1 MSSDEKLKDGER
13 VVLCHCCDH
22 PVIIPKDAHGYL
34 CCCPH
39 CGAVLKHAVI
49 HPFKTGALIAV
60 SALMLL
66 FCSLAEPFLSIDAS
80 GLTSTIYIVSMFDSL
95 RGVWMLLATV
105 FLMTAFVFPCLMLL
119 ILCVIGFTQIKIT
132 RFLANLYDISRSFCF
147 VDVFALGVGISLIK
161 ITALADV
168 AFHTGFY
175 IYLIFSVM
183 IIWCWSRFPSSRV
196 WDLVEYEHHQEIAVE
211 PDRRGA
217 EQCLMVCRH
226 CGLVY
231 KADKGHD
238 EARCPRCQALNSYRQ
253 RMWSS
258 RVVAL
263 VLAAAIMFL
272 PSNIYPVMI
281 VTLLGADSGSNI
293 VQGAIAIWSSGSYFV
308 ALVIIIA
315 SLFIPGFKILAMVYL
330 TLKVKHGNVTNP
342 RLLSGLYRIV
352 EFIGKWSMIDVF
364 VVIIMTAA
372 VHFSGLMTIAPGMA
386 IIAFCSV
393 VFITIFAASSF
404 DERLIW
410 DNYVGRE

>member
-1 MSSDEKLKDGER
+1 MLGDKEIHDDEQ

-22 PVIIPKDAHGYL
+22 SVIIPKDAHGYQ

-49 HPFKTGALIAV
+49 HPFNTGALIAL

-66 FCSLAEPFLSIDAS
+66 LCSLIEPFLSIDAS
-80 GLTSTIYIVSMFDSL
+80 GLNSTIYIVSMFEHLSGAWL
-95 RGVWMLLATV
+95 LLATV
-105 FLMTAFVFPCLMLL
+105 FLLTAFVCPCVMLL
-119 ILCVIGFTQIKIT
+119 ILCLIGFSKIKVT
-132 RFLANLYDISRSFCF
+132 RFWANLYDISRSFCF

-196 WDLVEYEHHQEIAVE
+196 WNLVEYKPHQRIVVDPEK
-211 PDRRGA
+211 RGA
-217 EQCLMVCRH
+217 EQRLMVCRH

-231 KADKGHD
+231 RADEGHD
-238 EARCPRCQALNSYRQ
+238 EARCPRCNALNSYRQ

-281 VTLLGADSGSNI
+281 VTLLGNDSGSNI

-315 SLFIPGFKILAMVYL
+315 SLFIPGFKIFAMVYL

-342 RLLSGLYRIV
+342 KVLSGLYRVV